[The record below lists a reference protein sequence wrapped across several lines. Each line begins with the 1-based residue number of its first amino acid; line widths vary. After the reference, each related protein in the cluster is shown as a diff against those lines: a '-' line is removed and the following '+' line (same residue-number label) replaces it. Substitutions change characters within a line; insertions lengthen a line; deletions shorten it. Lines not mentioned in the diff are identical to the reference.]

1 MSSPRLRSQFET
13 LFEHYNGTDSE
24 VQLEDIT
31 DILFCTRRNARIVLN
46 KLAEEGWIEWHP
58 AAGRG
63 KLSQLIFLRNKQD
76 VSENLAKRYLEEG
89 KIGQA
94 LNVLERDASRLTQVI
109 QDYLGL
115 QHQQGQ
121 QVVRLPYYRALRML
135 NPHKPT
141 RRSEQH
147 IIRQVFSGL
156 TKLDENEQV
165 QGDLAHDWEMIS
177 DRHWRFYIRPGVR
190 CHNGNLL
197 TSQDIVESLTCSAN
211 CQMFDHISKVEEVS
225 SWVVDIHLSLP
236 DWHLPLL
243 LAETNAKILPSH
255 QLPDDEMDRTPVGT
269 GPYRVLF
276 NDDKRLVL
284 EAFDGY
290 FGFRPLID
298 KVEVWVIDEAYST
311 LVYPS
316 LQHPT
321 KPQQR
326 EHEDVELDPGCT
338 YLLLNQKHGLA
349 KDQEWANYFCT
360 RLNCFD
366 VFELMPKDKIV
377 EQGLL
382 HAHGLKPGWFHNR
395 PTGSQ
400 TKPPAQV
407 TIKVAYHCFH
417 PGFKMYAAA
426 IEQLLKQD
434 GLNVEYIRYDVE
446 PENMSEIDIWIKPMG
461 ISTNRDDGLLGWFL
475 SYGDIHNMCR
485 EEQFTKWRTI
495 INEWRAQP
503 EMAFPAKRLGKE
515 LVESQILI
523 PMFHGWLGLSKDQCG
538 SLQNAK
544 TNALGWFDF
553 SKVWVKPELE
563 LESLNTEDN
572 NS

>member
-13 LFEHYNGTDSE
+13 LFEHYNGTDSN

-31 DILFCTRRNARIVLN
+31 EILFCTRRNARIVLN

-63 KLSQLIFLRNKQD
+63 KLSQLLFRRNKQD

-94 LNVLERDASRLTQVI
+94 LNVLERDATRLTQVI

-115 QHQQGQ
+115 QHQEGQ
-121 QVVRLPYYRALRML
+121 QVVRLPYYRALKML

-165 QGDLAHDWEMIS
+165 QGDLAHDWEMITAK
-177 DRHWRFYIRPGVR
+177 HWRFYIRPGVR

-197 TSQDIVESLTCSAN
+197 TSQDVVQSLSHSAGCS
-211 CQMFDHISKVEEVS
+211 MFDHIDKVEEVS
-225 SWVVDIHLSLP
+225 AYIVDIHLSMP

-243 LAETNAKILPSH
+243 LTETKAKILPSN
-255 QLPDDEMDRTPVGT
+255 QLPDDQMDRMPIGT
-269 GPYRVLF
+269 GPYRVLL

-298 KVEVWVIDEAYST
+298 KVEVWVIDETYST

-321 KPQQR
+321 KPAHR
-326 EHEDVELDPGCT
+326 DHEDVELDPGCT
-338 YLLLNQKHGLA
+338 YLLLNLKHGLA
-349 KDQEWANYFCT
+349 KDKRWANYFCS
-360 RLNCFD
+360 RLNCFN

-382 HAHGLKPGWFHNR
+382 HAHGLKPGWFHCH
-395 PTGSQ
+395 PV
-400 TKPPAQV
+400 PPEPV
-407 TIKVAYHCFH
+407 PSKGTVVKVAYHCFH
-417 PGFKMYAAA
+417 PGFKMYAKA
-426 IEQLLKQD
+426 IEELLKKD
-434 GLNVEYIRYDVE
+434 GLTVEYIRYDVE
-446 PENMSEIDIWIKPMG
+446 PECMEDIDVWIKPMG

-475 SYGDIHNMCR
+475 SYGDIHNMCKP
-485 EEQFTKWRTI
+485 EQFEKWRSL
-495 INEWRAQP
+495 INTWRAEP
-503 EMAFPAKRLGKE
+503 DSAFPAKQLGKE
-515 LVESQILI
+515 LVESQVVI

-553 SKVWVKPELE
+553 SNVWVKPDTVMKEV
-563 LESLNTEDN
+563 SK
-572 NS
+572 